1 MGQNPTNHSPG
12 RKPLLTSR
20 FRDALSFA
28 ASLHEEQV
36 RKGTDIPYVAH
47 LLAVTALVLEHGADE
62 DVAIAAL
69 LHDAA
74 EDQGGTDILQQIHKL
89 YGHRVGS
96 VVEAC
101 SDTTEFPKPPWKQR
115 KQRYIEHLAT
125 VSDDALLV
133 SLADKL
139 HNARAIRR
147 DYRRH
152 GEALWDRFQGAKDG
166 TLWYYSEL
174 VATFANLGKFP
185 DLTRELTTVVEELV
199 GLVQSSTVPA
209 SEDAPAVA
217 KGEAQTEKG

>member
-1 MGQNPTNHSPG
+1 MGQNLMNHSP
-12 RKPLLTSR
+12 RRPPLLTSR
-20 FRDALSFA
+20 FREALSFA
-28 ASLHEEQV
+28 AGLHEEQV
-36 RKGTDIPYVAH
+36 RKGTDIPYIAH
-47 LLAVTALVLEHGADE
+47 LLGVTALVLEYGADE

-74 EDQGGTDILQQIHKL
+74 EDQGGTDTLQQIHKL

-96 VVEAC
+96 LVEAC
-101 SDTTEFPKPPWKQR
+101 SDTTEIPKPPWKQR

-125 VSDDALLV
+125 ASDDALLV

-147 DYRRH
+147 DYLKH

-166 TLWYYSEL
+166 TLWYYLKL
-174 VATFANLGKFP
+174 VATFATLGKFP

-199 GLVQSSTVPA
+199 RLVQGSAVPA
-209 SEDAPAVA
+209 SDNASAVP
-217 KGEAQTEKG
+217 KGETQTEKG